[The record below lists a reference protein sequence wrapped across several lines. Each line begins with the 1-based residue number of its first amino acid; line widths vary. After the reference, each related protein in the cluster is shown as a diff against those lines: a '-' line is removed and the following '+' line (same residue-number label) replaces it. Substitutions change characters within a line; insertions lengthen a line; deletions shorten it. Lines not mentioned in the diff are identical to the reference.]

1 MSIDFID
8 SLTFL
13 TEDQCRVLREQDLTA
28 PEDFA
33 HITISRLEAAP
44 FSLTTGKA
52 SKVLRAAKVP
62 TSGAPVVNNSH
73 ITVTHAGAP
82 DTATRI
88 DKALAGARDDV
99 ASASL
104 LVELGVALV
113 VLAADDKIDVEA
125 TKAMRQHVA
134 AGAPSGATW
143 QGQRIAE
150 TATLST
156 PPVWCSPRTGQP
168 LQAGKDEIT
177 DTAWGE
183 LKLDGLRE
191 AAFGYEQGMF
201 ANMPDTFVWKQMF
214 ENGLGIRDK
223 IRTRM
228 KALNVTPE
236 SMDRVVVFRRQA
248 APRGDLGHDAV
259 GQAVPLGRVG
269 LSSNLS
275 SLLLRLFSGEEM
287 RRLLRYL
294 PDGDA
299 IMAALPGANASPAS
313 LAMEAA
319 TYLQRHG
326 LINRDLRDR
335 LVAAR
340 PRWVDDIDRVF
351 SAAGI

>member
-1 MSIDFID
+1 MSSDFID

-13 TEDQCRVLREQDLTA
+13 TEDECRVLREQDLTA

-33 HITISRLEAAP
+33 RVTVARLEEAP
-44 FSLTTGKA
+44 FRLTTGKA

-62 TSGAPVVNNSH
+62 MAGTPVVNNVA
-73 ITVTHAGAP
+73 ITHAEPPSLAN
-82 DTATRI
+82 RI
-88 DKALAGARDDV
+88 DAALLAAREDV
-99 ASASL
+99 AAAGL
-104 LVELGVALV
+104 LVWLGVPLV

-134 AGAPSGATW
+134 AGAPAGATW

-191 AAFGYEQGMF
+191 AAFGYESGMF
-201 ANMPDTFVWKQMF
+201 ANMPDSFVF
-214 ENGLGIRDK
+214 EQVRVNGLGIRDK

-228 KALNVTPE
+228 KALGVTPE
-236 SMDRVVVFRRQA
+236 SMDHVVVFQRQA
-248 APRGDLGHDAV
+248 LRDSAQPGSTLRPAGSLA
-259 GQAVPLGRVG
+259 
-269 LSSNLS
+269 SNLT
-275 SLLLRLFSGEEM
+275 SLLLRMFDAAEL
-287 RRLLRYL
+287 RRFLGYL
-294 PDGDA
+294 PDGRA
-299 IMAALPGANASPAS
+299 IVLALPGPTASFAS
-313 LAMEAA
+313 VAAEAA

-326 LINRDLRDR
+326 LINRDLRDA

-340 PRWVDDIDRVF
+340 PRRVDDIDSVF

>member
-1 MSIDFID
+1 MSSDFIN

-13 TEDQCRVLREQDLTA
+13 TEDECRVLREQDLTA

-33 HITISRLEAAP
+33 HVTIPRLEAAP
-44 FSLTTGKA
+44 FRLTTGKA

-62 TSGAPVVNNSH
+62 AAGAPVVNVAN
-73 ITVTHAGAP
+73 IHAEPPSLAS
-82 DTATRI
+82 RI
-88 DKALAGARDDV
+88 DAALAAAREDV
-99 ASASL
+99 AAAGL

-183 LKLDGLRE
+183 LKLDALRE

-201 ANMPDTFVWKQMF
+201 ANMPDSFVF
-214 ENGLGIRDK
+214 EQVRVNGLGIRDK
-223 IRTRM
+223 IRMRM
-228 KALNVTPE
+228 KALGVTPD
-236 SMDRVVVFRRQA
+236 SMDRVVVFRA
-248 APRGDLGHDAV
+248 EPPRGHAEV
-259 GQAVPLGRVG
+259 G
-269 LSSNLS
+269 
-275 SLLLRLFSGEEM
+275 FSGD
-287 RRLLRYL
+287 RRAPKPGSLVGNLRALLQGAFSADELRRFITHNVGRDFAAGL
-294 PDGDA
+294 PA
-299 IMAALPGANASPAS
+299 PPAPLAELAFAAAENLI
-313 LAMEAA
+313 
-319 TYLQRHG
+319 RHG
-326 LINRDLRDR
+326 YINRDLRNALR
-335 LVAAR
+335 SERPNRAAE
-340 PRWVDDIDRVF
+340 IDAVF
-351 SAAGI
+351 SAAGV

>member
-214 ENGLGIRDK
+214 ENSLGIRDK

-236 SMDRVVVFRRQA
+236 SMDRVVVFQRQA
-248 APRGDLGHDAV
+248 LRNAAQPEPALRPTGSPA
-259 GQAVPLGRVG
+259 
-269 LSSNLS
+269 SNLT
-275 SLLLRLFSGEEM
+275 SLLLRMFDAGEL
-287 RRLLRYL
+287 RRFLGYL
-294 PDGDA
+294 PDGRA
-299 IMAALPGANASPAS
+299 IVLALPGPTSSFASIAT
-313 LAMEAA
+313 EAA

-326 LINRDLRDR
+326 LINRDLRDA

-340 PRWVDDIDRVF
+340 PRRVDDIDRVF